1 MTSDLLTACPGHP
14 LSLHADDLVH
24 AHTSALATPPRLPG
38 PPLACA
44 SLGYRLI
51 PQLSL
56 GTRSALSRPAKQC
69 AHVSVPTG
77 GDSPQTL
84 PGRAARWI
92 GANLPTLDTNKTS
105 YSTLEHAKSLDERAP
120 RCHAGTTMTIFIT
133 HVFFYRS
140 GMAELITNTAKATHT
155 HSRRVSSTRTVC
167 IDSGHGHSLPRG
179 G

>member
-1 MTSDLLTACPGHP
+1 MK
-14 LSLHADDLVH
+14 
-24 AHTSALATPPRLPG
+24 ALYMKWPP
-38 PPLACA
+38 ACA
-44 SLGYRLI
+44 CDADPPAWPAPCVHIAGVYRLI
-51 PQLSL
+51 PQLAL
-56 GTRSALSRPAKQC
+56 GAHSAVPLPMQKC
-69 AHVSVPTG
+69 AYVSVPTS

-92 GANLPTLDTNKTS
+92 GANLTTLDTNKTS

-120 RCHAGTTMTIFIT
+120 RCHAGTTMTFFIT

-140 GMAELITNTAKATHT
+140 GIAELINNTVKATPG
-155 HSRRVSSTRTVC
+155 HSRRVSSTQTVC